1 MKQIELNGIWQA
13 KIDPEDCGLA
23 EGWAAAPLTDTM
35 ALQVPGCIQQLDC
48 LAEAYPPQKD
58 MRNDYLGTFFLEKKV
73 VLPQLAER
81 ERCRLVLGGVLPCGD
96 IWVNGRYVARHFY
109 CVINKHLTH

>member
-35 ALQVPGCIQQLDC
+35 ALQVPGCSQQLDC
-48 LAEAYPPQKD
+48 LAEA
-58 MRNDYLGTFFLEKKV
+58 
-73 VLPQLAER
+73 
-81 ERCRLVLGGVLPCGD
+81 
-96 IWVNGRYVARHFY
+96 
-109 CVINKHLTH
+109 